1 MFDSALGNLNARFTL
16 TIQLYVVLCFLN
28 VLVNRFEDFLQFL
41 SRLKA
46 LNFSTFNRA
55 NKRL

>member
-28 VLVNRFEDFLQFL
+28 VLLNRFEDFFAVFIGTE
-41 SRLKA
+41 SA
-46 LNFSTFNRA
+46 
-55 NKRL
+55 